1 MLSKYLLNEL
11 IKTSE
16 QKLLK
21 CLMLTAMQIPKYYA
35 TIKKFICKFN
45 DVENYLVINNL
56 EEGITSRGNT
66 QYRGGFTDFYFAVL
80 SAFRL

>member
-1 MLSKYLLNEL
+1 
-11 IKTSE
+11 
-16 QKLLK
+16 
-21 CLMLTAMQIPKYYA
+21 MQTPKYYA

-80 SAFRL
+80 SAF